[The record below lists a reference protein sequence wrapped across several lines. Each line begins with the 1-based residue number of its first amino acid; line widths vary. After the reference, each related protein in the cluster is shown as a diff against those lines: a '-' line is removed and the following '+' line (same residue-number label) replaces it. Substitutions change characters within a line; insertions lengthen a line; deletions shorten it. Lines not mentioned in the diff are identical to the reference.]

1 MMMLELRM
9 MKEKKERLD
18 LDHLVVGESVT
29 SLSSWQVM
37 EASNTG
43 IMSMAFS

>member
-29 SLSSWQVM
+29 TLSSLQVM
-37 EASNTG
+37 VLL
-43 IMSMAFS
+43 IVFSP